1 MDRLFGL
8 DSPALKDEGVSLLAT
23 LYDDVS
29 AAMYEEILRDADIPF
44 LRKDRGAGGAMR
56 IIMGASLSAVDIYVP
71 ADRLD
76 EAVALFAEVE
86 IDEADEAEESEGTA
100 E

>member
-8 DSPALKDEGVSLLAT
+8 DSPALKDEGVALLAT

-29 AAMYEEILRDADIPF
+29 IAIYEDILRDAAIPF

-56 IIMGASLSAVDIYVP
+56 IIMGGSLSAADIYVP
-71 ADRLD
+71 ADRLG
-76 EAVALFAEVE
+76 EALALFA
-86 IDEADEAEESEGTA
+86 ADESDESEETA